1 MLKELFLA
9 IILGALLGFGI
20 TGGYLALDKKNNSN
34 KNPPVVTSPTPISN
48 EDNSKIIEETKD
60 DNLSFDSLEDNDIV
74 SKEDLEITGIT
85 SPDSFILASLNEKTF
100 DTKSDKNGKFNL
112 SVKLESGLNIIK
124 ITVIDTVNQQIEKT
138 LNITYSTA
146 KI

>member
-20 TGGYLALDKKNNSN
+20 TGGYLALDKKNNQN
-34 KNPPVVTSPTPISN
+34 KPKPIIVSPTPIP
-48 EDNSKIIEETKD
+48 DLTNSPKIEEKKD
-60 DNLSFDSLEDNDIV
+60 ENSIFDSIEDNDIV
-74 SKEDLEITGIT
+74 SKEDLELTGAT
-85 SPDSFILASLNEKTF
+85 SSNSLIIATLGEKVF
-100 DTKSDKNGKFNL
+100 DTKSDKNGNFNL
-112 SVKLESGLNIIK
+112 PVKLESGLNIIK
-124 ITVIDTVNQQIEKT
+124 ITIIDTNNDQIEKT